1 MTTLKRDT
9 AVAHVVAEL
18 VARPGEPWT
27 LDEMAGLVHLSRSA
41 LTGRFR
47 RATGHSPMRVLREV
61 RMHRART
68 LLAVERLSVT
78 RVAFEV
84 GYGSVA
90 AFSRAFAVD
99 HGVSPLAWRSGPVA
113 PVGPTSAARRC
124 RPWVPS
130 VPPAPAARPG
140 RTAASA
146 PWPVSGAGHPQDRPA
161 DPGRD
166 RRSRA
171 DQQQRLDA
179 VPVQ

>member
-41 LTGRFR
+41 LAGRFR
-47 RATGHSPMRVLREV
+47 RATGHSPMRMLREV
-61 RMHRART
+61 RMHRARA

-90 AFSRAFAVD
+90 AFSRAFAAD
-99 HGVSPLAWRSGPVA
+99 HGVSPLAWRAGP
-113 PVGPTSAARRC
+113 AASTPPRH

-130 VPPAPAARPG
+130 VPP
-140 RTAASA
+140 
-146 PWPVSGAGHPQDRPA
+146 PVSGAGHPQDRPA

-166 RRSRA
+166 SRSRA